1 MTTEITERPCERK
14 LLVGAADPPD
24 FSGASF
30 VSTRA
35 TTRVASTILVV
46 FR

>member
-14 LLVGAADPPD
+14 LLVGADPPD

-30 VSTRA
+30 VPTRA